1 MSNKINVIG
10 ILKGHINTLKNA
22 GSDRLSLSDSI
33 TFFVF
38 PIGIASL
45 SYFFGFSLTSD
56 LTSLLVNFGA
66 IFTAL
71 LLSVLVLVYDQGSK
85 LEDKAAQC
93 KQAGEAVPAMIDTKK
108 TLLDQLYYNIC
119 YAIVFSVLLVV
130 SCVLESIARGK
141 IIPVKSSMLD
151 FTGCID
157 FSSWFLMPL
166 VVFVAIH
173 LILTILMIIK
183 RMHILLTTS

>member
-10 ILKGHINTLKNA
+10 ILKGHVNTLKNA

-45 SYFFGFSLTSD
+45 SYFFSFSL

-141 IIPVKSSMLD
+141 VIPVKSSMLD

-173 LILTILMIIK
+173 LILATLMIIK